1 MTSKHQSLP
10 LGYLM
15 LAGSVSLAINL
26 MMLALPIYSLQVFD
40 RVLSSRSEDTL
51 WVLTAAVVV
60 VMLALSVLEGLRAQ
74 IMNRLA
80 NRLALAMEPV
90 AFEQTMTSAAG
101 GRDRSLAALRDVSV
115 LRGFIAG
122 PQGLAPLIDA
132 PLIPIY
138 LAVVYLIHPI
148 LGNVMLVGIILLL
161 VLAIASERLAAARNH
176 QAADAAQLA
185 QNGLADLAL
194 GADALAALG
203 MRRAAFQRWQSNA
216 HHPALAGASSVV
228 AITARLNSIGKAARL
243 LLNVAVTGFGA
254 YLVIHDQITVGA
266 MLAANIISARGLAPL
281 EVLIGAGKQMVAARS
296 AYRKLAA
303 AAVALDVAERMRL
316 PRPSGRVEVE
326 GLTFLPKGHYKAVVD
341 GVSFEVAAGEFV
353 GLIGPSAAGKTTLAR
368 LMSGVLRP
376 SSGSV
381 RMDGA
386 EVSTWHEE
394 DLGPAIGYLPQDV
407 QLFDGSV
414 KENICRFAG
423 GDEAAIVEAAR
434 LAGAHDMIVRLAQ
447 GYDTRIGYGGSLL
460 SAGQRQRIGL
470 ARAVFGDPAV
480 VLLDEPNS
488 NLDAVGEQALAN
500 CMEVLKR
507 RGVTLIVISHRPS
520 LLALADKVAVIVA
533 GRLQQFGPRDQV
545 VTRVAPRPISVA

>member
-10 LGYLM
+10 LGHLM

-326 GLTFLPKGHYKAVVD
+326 GLQ
-341 GVSFEVAAGEFV
+341 GV
-353 GLIGPSAAGKTTLAR
+353 P
-368 LMSGVLRP
+368 
-376 SSGSV
+376 
-381 RMDGA
+381 
-386 EVSTWHEE
+386 
-394 DLGPAIGYLPQDV
+394 
-407 QLFDGSV
+407 
-414 KENICRFAG
+414 
-423 GDEAAIVEAAR
+423 
-434 LAGAHDMIVRLAQ
+434 
-447 GYDTRIGYGGSLL
+447 
-460 SAGQRQRIGL
+460 
-470 ARAVFGDPAV
+470 
-480 VLLDEPNS
+480 
-488 NLDAVGEQALAN
+488 
-500 CMEVLKR
+500 
-507 RGVTLIVISHRPS
+507 
-520 LLALADKVAVIVA
+520 
-533 GRLQQFGPRDQV
+533 
-545 VTRVAPRPISVA
+545 